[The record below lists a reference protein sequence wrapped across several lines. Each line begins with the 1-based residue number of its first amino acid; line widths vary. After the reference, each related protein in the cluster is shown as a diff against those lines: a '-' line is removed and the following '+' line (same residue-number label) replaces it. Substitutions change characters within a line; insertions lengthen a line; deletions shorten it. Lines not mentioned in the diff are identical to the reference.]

1 MMLEYAKSYD
11 KLGWV
16 VMPIKPND
24 KRPIIKNWSKIQS
37 NDETLDKF
45 KDTSNIGIIMGA
57 TSNIVCIDVDVKN
70 ADGIATLERL
80 ERELGELPQTVMSET
95 PSGGIHYYF
104 KYVKGIRNRKNVGEG
119 IDIQADG
126 TQTVE
131 APSQIDGNF
140 YEWVNSPF
148 EYEVEELP
156 QKWKQYLCEEVDEDT
171 LLLSNKP
178 FEAPSEVEEGGRNN
192 TLASYVGSLLGKKL
206 KKTTVLKKALKY
218 NEESCNPPLDED
230 EVKTIVD
237 SMIKTDKTNKANVV
251 EQNIKESVMETSNEN
266 DTKVDWISF
275 DETGAVTI
283 NDKKFAEWYVE
294 RNELYCVNDRFY
306 TRYGNIIDDEFRNNI
321 HNIIGSLVPTHLSAK
336 VESLLASVKNEA
348 YTRLDAPD
356 KYKVQF
362 DNISFDVRHGKLEE
376 CDTFFTLHQ
385 IPHNYDAKA
394 DCPKFKKFI
403 DNLFYEEDIP
413 VIQEYLGYCLVP
425 NTLAQTALFI
435 IGDGGEG
442 KSRITVLMEHIIGEN
457 SLVIGKFAGL
467 QEKFSLVSLDK
478 QMMFIDDDIS
488 LEALDDTSNFKKI
501 VTAETAMEVEPKGK
515 PKYKTRLY
523 SRILCCGNGAIQSK
537 FDRSDGFYRRLL
549 LCKVKPVHYDKPD
562 RTLSDQ
568 LDEEIPGIINWLLE
582 GLCRV
587 VKKGFIIEPSKRMQG
602 ELQSVRDNSDTIQL
616 FMSDEQFVEYTG
628 EKDDKVSI
636 KQLYDAYESWC
647 QDNSY
652 LVIHKNTF
660 GKVIRKTYKLNLSKK
675 IMNPQRVADL
685 VSHEKVYLNKK
696 QVRGIVGVKLK
707 NYKKSFTIS
716 M

>member
-1 MMLEYAKSYD
+1 MLEYAKAYD

-16 VMPIKPND
+16 VMPIKQND

-70 ADGIATLERL
+70 ADGIATLEKL

-178 FEAPSEVEEGGRNN
+178 FEAPVEVEEGGRNN

-206 KKTTVLKKALKY
+206 KKATVLKKALKY
-218 NEESCNPPLDED
+218 NEESCNPPLDEE

-266 DTKVDWISF
+266 DTKIDWISF

-283 NDKKFAEWYVE
+283 NDKKFAEWYVA

-306 TRYGNIIDDEFRNNI
+306 TRYGNIVDDEFRNNI

-336 VESLLASVKNEA
+336 VDSLLASVKNEA
-348 YTRLDAPD
+348 YTRMDAPD

-362 DNISFDVRHGKLEE
+362 DNISFDVRNGKLEE

-394 DCPKFKKFI
+394 ECPKFKKFVS
-403 DNLFYEEDIP
+403 NLFYEEDIP

-425 NTLAQTALFI
+425 NTLAQTAMFI

-587 VKKGFIIEPSKRMQG
+587 VKNGFIIEPSKRMQG

-660 GKVIRKTYKLNLSKK
+660 GKVIRKTYKANLSKK

-685 VSHEKVYLNKK
+685 VSHEKVYINKK

>member
-1 MMLEYAKSYD
+1 MLEYAKAYD

-57 TSNIVCIDVDVKN
+57 TSNLVCIDVDVKN
-70 ADGIATLERL
+70 ADGVATLEKL
-80 ERELGELPQTVMSET
+80 EEQLGELPQTVMSET

-131 APSQIDGNF
+131 APSQIDGTY

-148 EYEVEELP
+148 EYEIAELP

-206 KKTTVLKKALKY
+206 KKATVLKKALKY

-237 SMIKTDKTNKANVV
+237 SMIKTDKTNKANNV
-251 EQNIKESVMETSNEN
+251 EKSINESKLDSSNE
-266 DTKVDWISF
+266 DDLKVDWISF
-275 DETGAVTI
+275 DETGTVNI
-283 NDKKFAEWYVE
+283 NDKKFAEWYVK
-294 RNELYCVNDRFY
+294 RNELYCINDRFY
-306 TRYGNIIDDEFRNNI
+306 TRYGQISDNEFRNNI
-321 HNIIGSLVPTHLSAK
+321 HNIIGGVITTRLSAK

-348 YTRLDAPD
+348 FTKLDAPD

-394 DCPKFKKFI
+394 DCPKFKRFI
-403 DNLFYEEDIP
+403 NNLFYEEDIP

-435 IGDGGEG
+435 IGEGGEG
-442 KSRITVLMEHIIGEN
+442 KSRIPVLMEHIIGADNVVVGDFE
-457 SLVIGKFAGL
+457 GL
-467 QEKFSLVSLDK
+467 QDKFSTSSLDK
-478 QMMFIDDDIS
+478 QMLFMDDE
-488 LEALDDTSNFKKI
+488 LTLTALDDTSNFKKI
-501 VTAETAMEVEPKGK
+501 VTAETAMEVEVKGK
-515 PKYKTRLY
+515 PKYKTKLY
-523 SRILCCGNGAIQSK
+523 SRIICCGNGAIQSK
-537 FDRSDGFYRRLL
+537 FDRTDGFYRRLL
-549 LCKVKPVHYDKPD
+549 LCKVRPVHYDKPD

-568 LDEEIPGIINWLLE
+568 LDKEIPGIINWMLE

-587 VKKGFIIEPSKRMQG
+587 VKNGFIIEPSKRMSD
-602 ELQSVRDNSDTIQL
+602 EVQSLRDNSDTIQL
-616 FMSDEQFVEYTG
+616 FMNDEQFIDYTFD
-628 EKDDKVSI
+628 EEDKVSI
-636 KQLYDAYESWC
+636 KQLYDAYENWC

-652 LVIHKNTF
+652 LIIHKNTF
-660 GKVIRKTYKLNLSKK
+660 GKTIRRTYKSTLSKK
-675 IMNPQRVADL
+675 LMNPQRVNEL
-685 VSHEKVYLNKK
+685 ISKEKVYINKK
-696 QVRGIVGVKLK
+696 QVRGVVGIKLK
-707 NYKKSFTIS
+707 NYKKSFTVS
-716 M
+716 A

>member
-1 MMLEYAKSYD
+1 MLEYAKAYD

-57 TSNIVCIDVDVKN
+57 ISNLVCIDVDVKN
-70 ADGIATLERL
+70 ADGIATLEKL
-80 ERELGELPQTVMSET
+80 EEQLGELPQTVMSET

-131 APSQIDGNF
+131 APSQIDGTY

-148 EYEVEELP
+148 EYEIAELP

-237 SMIKTDKTNKANVV
+237 SMIKTDKTNKANNV
-251 EQNIKESVMETSNEN
+251 EKSINESKLDSSNE
-266 DTKVDWISF
+266 DDLKVDWISF
-275 DETGAVTI
+275 DETGTVNI
-283 NDKKFAEWYVE
+283 NDKKFAEWYVK
-294 RNELYCVNDRFY
+294 RNELYCINDRFY
-306 TRYGNIIDDEFRNNI
+306 TRYGQISDNEFRNNI
-321 HNIIGSLVPTHLSAK
+321 HNIIGGIITTRLSAK

-348 YTRLDAPD
+348 FTKLDAPD

-394 DCPKFKKFI
+394 DCPKFKRFI
-403 DNLFYEEDIP
+403 NNLFYEEDIP

-435 IGDGGEG
+435 IGEGGEG
-442 KSRITVLMEHIIGEN
+442 KSRIPVLMEHIIGADNVVVGDFE
-457 SLVIGKFAGL
+457 GL
-467 QEKFSLVSLDK
+467 QDKFSTSSLDK
-478 QMMFIDDDIS
+478 QMLFMDDE
-488 LEALDDTSNFKKI
+488 LTLTALDDTSNFKKI
-501 VTAETAMEVEPKGK
+501 VTAETAMEVEVKGK
-515 PKYKTRLY
+515 PKYKTKLY
-523 SRILCCGNGAIQSK
+523 SRIICCGNGAIQSK
-537 FDRSDGFYRRLL
+537 FDRTDGFYRRLL
-549 LCKVKPVHYDKPD
+549 LCKVRPVHYDKPD

-568 LDEEIPGIINWLLE
+568 LDKEIPGIINWMLE

-587 VKKGFIIEPSKRMQG
+587 VKNGFIIEPSKRMSD
-602 ELQSVRDNSDTIQL
+602 EVQSLRDNSDTIQL
-616 FMSDEQFVEYTG
+616 FMNDEQFIDYTFD
-628 EKDDKVSI
+628 EEDKVSI
-636 KQLYDAYESWC
+636 KQLYDAYENWC

-652 LVIHKNTF
+652 LIIHKNTF
-660 GKVIRKTYKLNLSKK
+660 GKTIRRTYKSTLSKK
-675 IMNPQRVADL
+675 LMNPQRVNEL
-685 VSHEKVYLNKK
+685 ISKEKVYINKK
-696 QVRGIVGVKLK
+696 QVRGVVGIKLK
-707 NYKKSFTIS
+707 NYKKSFTVS
-716 M
+716 A

>member
-1 MMLEYAKSYD
+1 MLEYAKAYD

-57 TSNIVCIDVDVKN
+57 TSNLVCIDVDVKHT
-70 ADGIATLERL
+70 DGVATLEKL
-80 ERELGELPQTVMSET
+80 EEQLGELPQTVMSET

-131 APSQIDGNF
+131 APSQIDGTY

-148 EYEVEELP
+148 EYEIAELP

-206 KKTTVLKKALKY
+206 KKATVLKKALKY

-237 SMIKTDKTNKANVV
+237 SMIKTDKTNKANNV
-251 EQNIKESVMETSNEN
+251 EKSINESKLDSSNE
-266 DTKVDWISF
+266 DDLKVDWISF
-275 DETGAVTI
+275 DETGTVNI
-283 NDKKFAEWYVE
+283 NDKKFAEWYVK
-294 RNELYCVNDRFY
+294 RNELYCINDRFY
-306 TRYGNIIDDEFRNNI
+306 TRYGQISDNEFRNNI
-321 HNIIGSLVPTHLSAK
+321 HNIIGGIITTRLSAK

-348 YTRLDAPD
+348 FTKLDAPD

-394 DCPKFKKFI
+394 DCPKFKRFI
-403 DNLFYEEDIP
+403 NNLFYEEDIP

-435 IGDGGEG
+435 VGEGGEG
-442 KSRITVLMEHIIGEN
+442 KSRITILMEHIIGHDN
-457 SLVIGKFAGL
+457 VVIGDFIGL
-467 QEKFSLVSLDK
+467 QDKFSTTSLDK
-478 QMMFIDDDIS
+478 QMMFIDDDLS

-501 VTAETAMEVEPKGK
+501 VTAETTMEVEPKGK
-515 PKYKTRLY
+515 PKYKTKLY

-549 LCKVKPVHYDKPD
+549 ISKVKPVHYDKPD

-568 LDEEIPGIINWLLE
+568 LDKEIPGIINWLLE

-587 VKKGFIIEPSKRMQG
+587 VRNGFIIEPSVRMTQ
-602 ELQSVRDNSDTIQL
+602 ELQSVRDSSDTIQL
-616 FMSDEQFVEYTG
+616 FMSDEQFIEYTG
-628 EKDDKVSI
+628 DKNDKVSI
-636 KQLYDAYESWC
+636 KQLYDAYENWC
-647 QDNSY
+647 QDNNY

-660 GKVIRKTYKLNLSKK
+660 GKVIRKTYKANLSKK
-675 IMNPQRVADL
+675 IMNPQRVSDL
-685 VSHEKVYLNKK
+685 ISQEKVYINKK
-696 QVRGIVGVKLK
+696 QVRGIVGVQLK
-707 NYKKSFTIS
+707 NYKKSFTVS
-716 M
+716 A

>member
-1 MMLEYAKSYD
+1 MLEYAKAYD

-80 ERELGELPQTVMSET
+80 EEQLGELPQTVMSET

-131 APSQIDGNF
+131 APSQIDGTY

-148 EYEVEELP
+148 EYEIAELP

-206 KKTTVLKKALKY
+206 KKATVLKKALKY

-237 SMIKTDKTNKANVV
+237 SMIKTDKTNKANNV
-251 EQNIKESVMETSNEN
+251 EKSINESKLDSSNE
-266 DTKVDWISF
+266 DDLKVDWISF
-275 DETGAVTI
+275 DETGTVNI
-283 NDKKFAEWYVE
+283 NDKKFAEWYVK
-294 RNELYCVNDRFY
+294 RNELYCINDRFY
-306 TRYGNIIDDEFRNNI
+306 TRYGQISDNEFRNNI
-321 HNIIGSLVPTHLSAK
+321 HNIIGGIITTRLSAK

-348 YTRLDAPD
+348 FTKLDAPD

-394 DCPKFKKFI
+394 DCPKFKRFI
-403 DNLFYEEDIP
+403 NNLFYEEDIP

-435 IGDGGEG
+435 IGEGGEG
-442 KSRITVLMEHIIGEN
+442 KSRIPVLMEHIIGADNVVVGDFE
-457 SLVIGKFAGL
+457 GL
-467 QEKFSLVSLDK
+467 QDKFSTSSLDK
-478 QMMFIDDDIS
+478 QMLFMDDE
-488 LEALDDTSNFKKI
+488 LTLTALDDTSNFKKI
-501 VTAETAMEVEPKGK
+501 VTAETAMEVEVKGK
-515 PKYKTRLY
+515 PKYKTKLY
-523 SRILCCGNGAIQSK
+523 SRIICCGNGAIQSK
-537 FDRSDGFYRRLL
+537 FDRTDGFYRRLL
-549 LCKVKPVHYDKPD
+549 LCKVRPVHYDKPD

-568 LDEEIPGIINWLLE
+568 LDKEIPGIINWMLE

-587 VKKGFIIEPSKRMQG
+587 VKNGFIIEPSKRMSD
-602 ELQSVRDNSDTIQL
+602 EVQSLRDNSDTIQL
-616 FMSDEQFVEYTG
+616 FMNDEQFIDYTFD
-628 EKDDKVSI
+628 EEDKVSI
-636 KQLYDAYESWC
+636 KQLYDAYENWC

-652 LVIHKNTF
+652 LIIHKNTF
-660 GKVIRKTYKLNLSKK
+660 GKTIRRTYKSTLSKK
-675 IMNPQRVADL
+675 LMNPQRVNEL
-685 VSHEKVYLNKK
+685 ISKEKVYINKK
-696 QVRGIVGVKLK
+696 QVRGVVGIKLK
-707 NYKKSFTIS
+707 NYKKSFTVS
-716 M
+716 A

>member
-1 MMLEYAKSYD
+1 MLEYAKAYD

-70 ADGIATLERL
+70 ADGIATLEKL
-80 ERELGELPQTVMSET
+80 EEQLGELPQTVMSET

-104 KYVKGIRNRKNVGEG
+104 KYVKGIRNRKDVGEG

-131 APSQIDGNF
+131 APSQIDGTY

-148 EYEVEELP
+148 EYEIAELP

-206 KKTTVLKKALKY
+206 KKATVLKKALKY

-237 SMIKTDKTNKANVV
+237 SMIKTDKTNKANNV
-251 EQNIKESVMETSNEN
+251 EKSINESKLDSSNE
-266 DTKVDWISF
+266 DDLKVDWISF
-275 DETGAVTI
+275 DETGTVNI
-283 NDKKFAEWYVE
+283 NDKKFAEWYVK
-294 RNELYCVNDRFY
+294 RNELYCINDRFY
-306 TRYGNIIDDEFRNNI
+306 TRYGQISDNEFRNNI
-321 HNIIGSLVPTHLSAK
+321 HNIIGGIITTRLSAK

-348 YTRLDAPD
+348 FTKLDAPD

-394 DCPKFKKFI
+394 DCPKFKRFI
-403 DNLFYEEDIP
+403 NNLFYEEDIP

-435 IGDGGEG
+435 IGEGGEG
-442 KSRITVLMEHIIGEN
+442 KSRIPVLMEHIIGADNVVVGDFE
-457 SLVIGKFAGL
+457 GL
-467 QEKFSLVSLDK
+467 QDKFSTSSLDK
-478 QMMFIDDDIS
+478 QMLFMDDE
-488 LEALDDTSNFKKI
+488 LTLTALDDTSNFKKI
-501 VTAETAMEVEPKGK
+501 VTAETAMEVEVKGK
-515 PKYKTRLY
+515 PKYKTKLY
-523 SRILCCGNGAIQSK
+523 SRIICCGNGAIQSK
-537 FDRSDGFYRRLL
+537 FDRTDGFYRRLL
-549 LCKVKPVHYDKPD
+549 LCKVRPVHYDKPD

-568 LDEEIPGIINWLLE
+568 LDKEIPGIINWMLE

-587 VKKGFIIEPSKRMQG
+587 VKNGFIIEPSKRMSD
-602 ELQSVRDNSDTIQL
+602 EVQSLRDNSDTIQL
-616 FMSDEQFVEYTG
+616 FMNDEQFIDYTFD
-628 EKDDKVSI
+628 EEDKVSI
-636 KQLYDAYESWC
+636 KQLYDAYENWC

-652 LVIHKNTF
+652 LIIHKNTF
-660 GKVIRKTYKLNLSKK
+660 GKTIRRTYKSTLSKK
-675 IMNPQRVADL
+675 LMNPQRVNEL
-685 VSHEKVYLNKK
+685 ISKEKVYINKK
-696 QVRGIVGVKLK
+696 QVRGVVGIKLK
-707 NYKKSFTIS
+707 NYKKSFTVS
-716 M
+716 E

>member
-1 MMLEYAKSYD
+1 MLEYAKAYD

-57 TSNIVCIDVDVKN
+57 TSNLVCIDVDVKN
-70 ADGIATLERL
+70 ADGIATLEKL
-80 ERELGELPQTVMSET
+80 EEQLGELPQTVMSET
-95 PSGGIHYYF
+95 PSNGIHYYF

-131 APSQIDGNF
+131 APSQIDGTY

-148 EYEVEELP
+148 EYEIAELP

-178 FEAPSEVEEGGRNN
+178 FEAPSEVEEGERNN

-206 KKTTVLKKALKY
+206 KKATVLKKALKY

-237 SMIKTDKTNKANVV
+237 SMIKTDKKNKANNV
-251 EQNIKESVMETSNEN
+251 EKSINESKLDSSNE
-266 DTKVDWISF
+266 DDLKVDWISF
-275 DETGAVTI
+275 DETGTVNI
-283 NDKKFAEWYVE
+283 NDKKFAEWYVK
-294 RNELYCVNDRFY
+294 RNELYCINDRFY
-306 TRYGNIIDDEFRNNI
+306 TRYGQISDNEFRNNI
-321 HNIIGSLVPTHLSAK
+321 HNIIGGIITTRLSAK

-348 YTRLDAPD
+348 FTKLDAPD

-394 DCPKFKKFI
+394 DCPKFKRFI
-403 DNLFYEEDIP
+403 NNLFYEEDIP

-435 IGDGGEG
+435 IGEGGEG
-442 KSRITVLMEHIIGEN
+442 KSRIPVLMEHIIGADNVVVGDFE
-457 SLVIGKFAGL
+457 GL
-467 QEKFSLVSLDK
+467 QDKFSTSSLDK
-478 QMMFIDDDIS
+478 QMLFMDDE
-488 LEALDDTSNFKKI
+488 LTLTALDDTSNFKKI
-501 VTAETAMEVEPKGK
+501 VTAETAMEVEVKGK
-515 PKYKTRLY
+515 PKYKTKLY
-523 SRILCCGNGAIQSK
+523 SRIICCGNGAIQSK
-537 FDRSDGFYRRLL
+537 FDRTDGFYRRLL
-549 LCKVKPVHYDKPD
+549 LCKVRPVHYDKPD

-568 LDEEIPGIINWLLE
+568 LDKEIPGIINWMLE

-587 VKKGFIIEPSKRMQG
+587 VKNGFIIEPSKRMSD
-602 ELQSVRDNSDTIQL
+602 EVQSLRDNSDTIQL
-616 FMSDEQFVEYTG
+616 FMNDEQFIDYTFD
-628 EKDDKVSI
+628 EEDKVSI
-636 KQLYDAYESWC
+636 KQLYDAYENWC

-652 LVIHKNTF
+652 LIIHKNTF
-660 GKVIRKTYKLNLSKK
+660 GKTIRRTYKSTLSKK
-675 IMNPQRVADL
+675 LMNPQRVNEL
-685 VSHEKVYLNKK
+685 ISKEKVYINKK
-696 QVRGIVGVKLK
+696 QVRGVVGIKLK
-707 NYKKSFTIS
+707 NYKKSFTVRA
-716 M
+716 

>member
-1 MMLEYAKSYD
+1 MLEYAKAYD

-57 TSNIVCIDVDVKN
+57 TSNLVCIDVDVKHT
-70 ADGIATLERL
+70 DGVATLEKL
-80 ERELGELPQTVMSET
+80 EEQLGELPQTVMSET
-95 PSGGIHYYF
+95 PNGGIHYYF

-131 APSQIDGNF
+131 APSQIDGTY

-148 EYEVEELP
+148 EYEIAELP

-206 KKTTVLKKALKY
+206 KKATVLKKALKY

-237 SMIKTDKTNKANVV
+237 SMIKTDKTNKANNV
-251 EQNIKESVMETSNEN
+251 EKSINESKLDSSNE
-266 DTKVDWISF
+266 DDLKVDWISF
-275 DETGAVTI
+275 DETGTVNI
-283 NDKKFAEWYVE
+283 NDKKFAEWYVK
-294 RNELYCVNDRFY
+294 RNELYCINDRFY
-306 TRYGNIIDDEFRNNI
+306 TRYGQISDNEFRNNI
-321 HNIIGSLVPTHLSAK
+321 HNIVGGIITTRLSAK

-348 YTRLDAPD
+348 FTKLDAPD

-394 DCPKFKKFI
+394 DCPKFKRFI
-403 DNLFYEEDIP
+403 NNLFYEEDIP

-435 IGDGGEG
+435 IGEGGEG
-442 KSRITVLMEHIIGEN
+442 KSRIPVLMEHIIGADNVVVGDFE
-457 SLVIGKFAGL
+457 GL
-467 QEKFSLVSLDK
+467 QDKFSTSSLDK
-478 QMMFIDDDIS
+478 QMLFMDDE
-488 LEALDDTSNFKKI
+488 LTLTALDDTSNFKKI
-501 VTAETAMEVEPKGK
+501 VTAETAMEVEVKGK
-515 PKYKTRLY
+515 PKYKTKLY
-523 SRILCCGNGAIQSK
+523 SRIICCGNGAIQSK
-537 FDRSDGFYRRLL
+537 FDRTDGFYRRLL
-549 LCKVKPVHYDKPD
+549 LCKVRPVHYDKPD

-568 LDEEIPGIINWLLE
+568 LDKEIPGIINWMLE

-587 VKKGFIIEPSKRMQG
+587 VKNGFIIEPSKRMSD
-602 ELQSVRDNSDTIQL
+602 EVQSLRDNSDTIQL
-616 FMSDEQFVEYTG
+616 FMNDEQFIDYTFD
-628 EKDDKVSI
+628 EEDKVSI
-636 KQLYDAYESWC
+636 KQLYDAYENWC

-652 LVIHKNTF
+652 LIIHKNTF
-660 GKVIRKTYKLNLSKK
+660 GKTIRRTYKSTLSKK
-675 IMNPQRVADL
+675 LMNPQRVNEL
-685 VSHEKVYLNKK
+685 ISKEKVYINKK
-696 QVRGIVGVKLK
+696 QVRGVVGIKLK
-707 NYKKSFTIS
+707 NYKKSFTVS
-716 M
+716 A

>member
-1 MMLEYAKSYD
+1 MLEYAKAYD

-57 TSNIVCIDVDVKN
+57 TSNLVCIDVDVKN
-70 ADGIATLERL
+70 ADGIATLEKL
-80 ERELGELPQTVMSET
+80 EEQLGELPQTVMSET

-131 APSQIDGNF
+131 APSQIDGTY

-148 EYEVEELP
+148 EYEIAELP

-206 KKTTVLKKALKY
+206 KKATVLKKALKY

-237 SMIKTDKTNKANVV
+237 SMIKTDKTNKANNV
-251 EQNIKESVMETSNEN
+251 EKSINESKLDSSNE
-266 DTKVDWISF
+266 DDLKVDWISF
-275 DETGAVTI
+275 DETGTVNI
-283 NDKKFAEWYVE
+283 NDKKFAEWYVK
-294 RNELYCVNDRFY
+294 RNELYCINDRFY
-306 TRYGNIIDDEFRNNI
+306 TRYGQISDNEFRNNI
-321 HNIIGSLVPTHLSAK
+321 HNIIGGIITTRLSAK

-348 YTRLDAPD
+348 FTKLDAPD

-385 IPHNYDAKA
+385 IPHNYNAKA
-394 DCPKFKKFI
+394 DCPKFKRFI
-403 DNLFYEEDIP
+403 NNLFYEEDIP

-435 IGDGGEG
+435 VGEGGEG
-442 KSRITVLMEHIIGEN
+442 KSRITILMEHIIGHDN
-457 SLVIGKFAGL
+457 VVIGDFIGL
-467 QEKFSLVSLDK
+467 QDKFSTASLDK
-478 QMMFIDDDIS
+478 QMMFIDDDLS

-501 VTAETAMEVEPKGK
+501 VTAETTMEVEPKGK
-515 PKYKTRLY
+515 PKYKTKLY

-549 LCKVKPVHYDKPD
+549 ISKVKPVHYDKPD

-568 LDEEIPGIINWLLE
+568 LDQEIPGIINWLLE

-587 VKKGFIIEPSKRMQG
+587 VRNGFIIEPSTRMTQ
-602 ELQSVRDNSDTIQL
+602 ELQSVRDSSDTIQL
-616 FMSDEQFVEYTG
+616 FMSDEQFIEYTG
-628 EKDDKVSI
+628 NKDDKVSI
-636 KQLYDAYESWC
+636 KQLYDAYENWC
-647 QDNSY
+647 QDNNY

-660 GKVIRKTYKLNLSKK
+660 GKVIRKTYKANLSKK
-675 IMNPQRVADL
+675 IMNPQRVSDL
-685 VSHEKVYLNKK
+685 ISQEKVYINKK
-696 QVRGIVGVKLK
+696 QVRGVVGIKLK
-707 NYKKSFTIS
+707 NYKKSFTVS
-716 M
+716 S

>member
-1 MMLEYAKSYD
+1 MLEYAKAYD

-57 TSNIVCIDVDVKN
+57 TSNLVCIDVDVKN
-70 ADGIATLERL
+70 ADGIATLEKL
-80 ERELGELPQTVMSET
+80 EEQLGEFPQTVMSET

-104 KYVKGIRNRKNVGEG
+104 KYVKGIRNRKDVGEG

-131 APSQIDGNF
+131 APSQIDGTY

-148 EYEVEELP
+148 EYEIAELP

-171 LLLSNKP
+171 LMLSNKP

-206 KKTTVLKKALKY
+206 KKATVLKKALKY
-218 NEESCNPPLDED
+218 NEESCDPPLDED

-237 SMIKTDKTNKANVV
+237 SMIKTDKTNKANNVKKSI
-251 EQNIKESVMETSNEN
+251 NESKLDSSNE
-266 DTKVDWISF
+266 DDLKVDWISF
-275 DETGAVTI
+275 DETGTVSI
-283 NDKKFAEWYVE
+283 NDKKFAEWYVK
-294 RNELYCVNDRFY
+294 RNELYCINDRFY
-306 TRYGNIIDDEFRNNI
+306 TRYGQISDNEFRNNI
-321 HNIIGSLVPTHLSAK
+321 HNIIGGIITTRLSAK

-348 YTRLDAPD
+348 FTKLDAPD

-394 DCPKFKKFI
+394 DCPKFKRFI
-403 DNLFYEEDIP
+403 NNLFYEEDIP

-435 IGDGGEG
+435 VGEGGEG
-442 KSRITVLMEHIIGEN
+442 KSRITILMEHIIGHDN
-457 SLVIGKFAGL
+457 VVIGDFIGL
-467 QEKFSLVSLDK
+467 QDKFSTTSLDK
-478 QMMFIDDDIS
+478 QMMFIDDDLS

-501 VTAETAMEVEPKGK
+501 VTAETTMEVEPKGK
-515 PKYKTRLY
+515 PKYKTKLY

-549 LCKVKPVHYDKPD
+549 ISKVKPVHYDKPD

-568 LDEEIPGIINWLLE
+568 LDQEIPGIINWLLE

-587 VKKGFIIEPSKRMQG
+587 VRNGFIIEPSVRMTQ
-602 ELQSVRDNSDTIQL
+602 ELQSVRDSSDTIQL
-616 FMSDEQFVEYTG
+616 FMSDEQFIEYTG
-628 EKDDKVSI
+628 DKDDKVSI
-636 KQLYDAYESWC
+636 KQLYDAYENWC
-647 QDNSY
+647 QDNNY

-660 GKVIRKTYKLNLSKK
+660 GKVIRKTYKANLSKK
-675 IMNPQRVADL
+675 IMNPQRVSDL
-685 VSHEKVYLNKK
+685 ISQEKVYINKK
-696 QVRGIVGVKLK
+696 QVRGVVGIKLK

>member
-1 MMLEYAKSYD
+1 MLEYAKAYD

-70 ADGIATLERL
+70 TDGVATLEKL
-80 ERELGELPQTVMSET
+80 EEQLGELPQTVMSET

-104 KYVKGIRNRKNVGEG
+104 KYVKGIRNRKDVGEG

-131 APSQIDGNF
+131 APSQIDGTH

-148 EYEVEELP
+148 EYEIAELP

-171 LLLSNKP
+171 LMLSNKP

-206 KKTTVLKKALKY
+206 KKATVLKKALKY

-237 SMIKTDKTNKANVV
+237 SMIKTDKTNKANNV
-251 EQNIKESVMETSNEN
+251 EKSINESKLDSSNE
-266 DTKVDWISF
+266 DDLKVDWISF
-275 DETGAVTI
+275 DETGTVNI
-283 NDKKFAEWYVE
+283 NDKKFAEWYVK
-294 RNELYCVNDRFY
+294 RNELYCINDRFY
-306 TRYGNIIDDEFRNNI
+306 TRYGQISDNEFRNNI
-321 HNIIGSLVPTHLSAK
+321 HNIIGGIITTRLSAK

-348 YTRLDAPD
+348 FTKLDAPD

-394 DCPKFKKFI
+394 DCPKFKRFI
-403 DNLFYEEDIP
+403 NNLFYEEDIP

-435 IGDGGEG
+435 VGEGGEG
-442 KSRITVLMEHIIGEN
+442 KSRITILMEHIIGHDN
-457 SLVIGKFAGL
+457 VVIGDFIGL
-467 QEKFSLVSLDK
+467 QDKFSTTSLDK
-478 QMMFIDDDIS
+478 QMMFIDDDLS

-501 VTAETAMEVEPKGK
+501 VTAETTMEVEPKGK
-515 PKYKTRLY
+515 PKYKTKLY

-549 LCKVKPVHYDKPD
+549 ISKVKPVHYDKPD

-568 LDEEIPGIINWLLE
+568 LDREIPGIINWLLE

-587 VKKGFIIEPSKRMQG
+587 VRNGFIIEPSVRMTQ
-602 ELQSVRDNSDTIQL
+602 ELQSVRDSSDTIQL
-616 FMSDEQFVEYTG
+616 FMSDEQFIEYTG
-628 EKDDKVSI
+628 DKDDKVSI

-647 QDNSY
+647 QDNNY

-660 GKVIRKTYKLNLSKK
+660 GKVIRKTYKANLSKK
-675 IMNPQRVADL
+675 IMNPQRVSDL
-685 VSHEKVYLNKK
+685 ISQEKVYINKK
-696 QVRGIVGVKLK
+696 QVRGVVGIKLK

>member
-1 MMLEYAKSYD
+1 MLEYAKAYD

-16 VMPIKPND
+16 VIPIKPND

-57 TSNIVCIDVDVKN
+57 TSNLVCIDVDVKN
-70 ADGIATLERL
+70 ADGVATIEKLE
-80 ERELGELPQTVMSET
+80 EQLGELPQTVMSET

-131 APSQIDGNF
+131 APSQIDGTY

-148 EYEVEELP
+148 EYEIAELP

-206 KKTTVLKKALKY
+206 KKATVLKKALKY

-237 SMIKTDKTNKANVV
+237 SMIKTDKTNKANNV
-251 EQNIKESVMETSNEN
+251 EKSINESKLDSSNE
-266 DTKVDWISF
+266 DDLKVDWISF
-275 DETGAVTI
+275 DETGTVNI
-283 NDKKFAEWYVE
+283 NDKKFAEWYVK
-294 RNELYCVNDRFY
+294 RNELYCINDRFY
-306 TRYGNIIDDEFRNNI
+306 TRYGQISDNEFRNNI
-321 HNIIGSLVPTHLSAK
+321 HNIIGGIITTRLSAK

-348 YTRLDAPD
+348 FTKLDAPD

-394 DCPKFKKFI
+394 DCPKFKRFI
-403 DNLFYEEDIP
+403 NNLFYEEDIP

-435 IGDGGEG
+435 IGEGGEG
-442 KSRITVLMEHIIGEN
+442 KSRIPVLMEHIIGADNVVVGDFE
-457 SLVIGKFAGL
+457 GL
-467 QEKFSLVSLDK
+467 QDKFSTSSLDK
-478 QMMFIDDDIS
+478 QMLFMDDE
-488 LEALDDTSNFKKI
+488 LTLTALDDTSNFKKI
-501 VTAETAMEVEPKGK
+501 VTAETAMEVEVKGK
-515 PKYKTRLY
+515 PKYKTKLY
-523 SRILCCGNGAIQSK
+523 SRIICCGNGAIQSK
-537 FDRSDGFYRRLL
+537 FDRTDGFYRRLL
-549 LCKVKPVHYDKPD
+549 LCKVRPVHYDKPD

-568 LDEEIPGIINWLLE
+568 LDKEIPGIINWMLE

-587 VKKGFIIEPSKRMQG
+587 VKNGFIIEPSKRMSD
-602 ELQSVRDNSDTIQL
+602 EVQSLRDNSDTIQL
-616 FMSDEQFVEYTG
+616 FMNDEQFIDYTFD
-628 EKDDKVSI
+628 EEDKVSI
-636 KQLYDAYESWC
+636 KQLYDAYENWC

-652 LVIHKNTF
+652 LIIHKNTF
-660 GKVIRKTYKLNLSKK
+660 GKTIRRTYKSTLSKK
-675 IMNPQRVADL
+675 LMNPQRVNEL
-685 VSHEKVYLNKK
+685 ISKEKVYINKK
-696 QVRGIVGVKLK
+696 QVRGVVGIKLK
-707 NYKKSFTIS
+707 NYKKSFTVS
-716 M
+716 A

>member
-1 MMLEYAKSYD
+1 MLEYAKAYD

-57 TSNIVCIDVDVKN
+57 TSNLVCIDVDVKN
-70 ADGIATLERL
+70 ADGIATLEKL
-80 ERELGELPQTVMSET
+80 EEQLGELPQTVMSET

-131 APSQIDGNF
+131 APSQIDGTY

-148 EYEVEELP
+148 EYEIAELP

-178 FEAPSEVEEGGRNN
+178 FKAPSEVEEGGRNN

-206 KKTTVLKKALKY
+206 KKATVLKKALKY

-237 SMIKTDKTNKANVV
+237 SMIKTDKTNKANNV
-251 EQNIKESVMETSNEN
+251 EKSINESKLDSSNE
-266 DTKVDWISF
+266 DDLKVDWISF
-275 DETGAVTI
+275 DETGTVNI
-283 NDKKFAEWYVE
+283 NDKKFAEWYVK
-294 RNELYCVNDRFY
+294 RNELYCINDRFY
-306 TRYGNIIDDEFRNNI
+306 TRYGQISDNEFRNNI
-321 HNIIGSLVPTHLSAK
+321 HNIIGGIITTRLSAK

-348 YTRLDAPD
+348 FTKLDAPD

-394 DCPKFKKFI
+394 DCPKFKRFI
-403 DNLFYEEDIP
+403 NNLFYEEDIP

-435 IGDGGEG
+435 IGEGGEG
-442 KSRITVLMEHIIGEN
+442 KSRIPVLMEHIIGADNVVVGDFE
-457 SLVIGKFAGL
+457 GL
-467 QEKFSLVSLDK
+467 QDKFSTSSLDK
-478 QMMFIDDDIS
+478 QMLFMDDE
-488 LEALDDTSNFKKI
+488 LTLTALDDTSNFKKI
-501 VTAETAMEVEPKGK
+501 VTAETAMEVEVKGK
-515 PKYKTRLY
+515 PKYKTKLY
-523 SRILCCGNGAIQSK
+523 SRIICCGNGAIQSK
-537 FDRSDGFYRRLL
+537 FDRTDGFYRRLL
-549 LCKVKPVHYDKPD
+549 LCKVRPVHYDKPD

-568 LDEEIPGIINWLLE
+568 LDKEIPGIINWMLE

-587 VKKGFIIEPSKRMQG
+587 VKNGFIIEPSKRMSD
-602 ELQSVRDNSDTIQL
+602 EVQSLRDNSDTIQL
-616 FMSDEQFVEYTG
+616 FMNDEQFIDYTFD
-628 EKDDKVSI
+628 EEDKVSI
-636 KQLYDAYESWC
+636 KQLYDAYENWC

-652 LVIHKNTF
+652 LIIHKNTF
-660 GKVIRKTYKLNLSKK
+660 GKTIRRTYKSTLSKK
-675 IMNPQRVADL
+675 LMNPQRVNEL
-685 VSHEKVYLNKK
+685 ISKEKVYINKK
-696 QVRGIVGVKLK
+696 QVRGVVGIKLK
-707 NYKKSFTIS
+707 NYKKSFTVS
-716 M
+716 A

>member
-1 MMLEYAKSYD
+1 MLEYAKAYD

-57 TSNIVCIDVDVKN
+57 TSNLVCIDVDVKHT
-70 ADGIATLERL
+70 DGVATLEKL
-80 ERELGELPQTVMSET
+80 EEQLGELPQTVMSET

-131 APSQIDGNF
+131 APSQIEGTY

-148 EYEVEELP
+148 EYEIAELP

-171 LLLSNKP
+171 LMLSNKP

-206 KKTTVLKKALKY
+206 KKATVLKKALKY

-237 SMIKTDKTNKANVV
+237 SMIKTDKTNKANNV
-251 EQNIKESVMETSNEN
+251 EKSINESKLDSSNE
-266 DTKVDWISF
+266 DDLKVDWISF
-275 DETGAVTI
+275 DETGTVNI
-283 NDKKFAEWYVE
+283 NDKKFAEWYVK
-294 RNELYCVNDRFY
+294 RNELYCINDRFY
-306 TRYGNIIDDEFRNNI
+306 TRYGQISDNEFRNNI
-321 HNIIGSLVPTHLSAK
+321 HNIIGGIITTRLSAK

-348 YTRLDAPD
+348 FTKLDAPD

-394 DCPKFKKFI
+394 DCPKFKRFI
-403 DNLFYEEDIP
+403 NNLFYEEDIP

-435 IGDGGEG
+435 IGEGGEG
-442 KSRITVLMEHIIGEN
+442 KSRITILMEHIIGHDN
-457 SLVIGKFAGL
+457 VVIGDFIGL
-467 QEKFSLVSLDK
+467 QDKFSTTSLDK
-478 QMMFIDDDIS
+478 QMMFIDDDLS

-501 VTAETAMEVEPKGK
+501 VTAETTMEVEPKGK
-515 PKYKTRLY
+515 PKYKTKLY

-549 LCKVKPVHYDKPD
+549 ISKVKPVHYAKPD

-568 LDEEIPGIINWLLE
+568 LDKEIPGIINWLLE

-587 VKKGFIIEPSKRMQG
+587 VRNGFIIEPSVRMTQ
-602 ELQSVRDNSDTIQL
+602 ELQSVRDSSDTIQL
-616 FMSDEQFVEYTG
+616 FMSDEQFIEYTG
-628 EKDDKVSI
+628 DKDDKVSI
-636 KQLYDAYESWC
+636 KQLYDAYENWC
-647 QDNSY
+647 QDNNY

-660 GKVIRKTYKLNLSKK
+660 GKVIRKTYKANLSKK
-675 IMNPQRVADL
+675 IMNPQRVSDL
-685 VSHEKVYLNKK
+685 ISQEKVYINKK
-696 QVRGIVGVKLK
+696 QVRGVVGIKLK
-707 NYKKSFTIS
+707 NYKKSFTVS
-716 M
+716 V

>member
-1 MMLEYAKSYD
+1 MLEYAKAYD

-45 KDTSNIGIIMGA
+45 KDTSNIGIIMGE
-57 TSNIVCIDVDVKN
+57 TSNLVCIDVDVKHT
-70 ADGIATLERL
+70 DGVATLEKL
-80 ERELGELPQTVMSET
+80 EEQLGELPQTVMSET

-104 KYVKGIRNRKNVGEG
+104 KYVKGIRNRKDVGEG

-131 APSQIDGNF
+131 APSQIDGTY

-148 EYEVEELP
+148 EYEIAELP

-237 SMIKTDKTNKANVV
+237 SMIKTDKTNKANNV
-251 EQNIKESVMETSNEN
+251 EKSINESKLDSSNE
-266 DTKVDWISF
+266 DDLKVDWISF
-275 DETGAVTI
+275 DETGTVNI
-283 NDKKFAEWYVE
+283 NDKKFAEWYVK
-294 RNELYCVNDRFY
+294 RNELYCINDRFY
-306 TRYGNIIDDEFRNNI
+306 TRYGQISDNEFRNNI
-321 HNIIGSLVPTHLSAK
+321 HNIIGGIITTRLSAK

-348 YTRLDAPD
+348 FTKLDAPD

-394 DCPKFKKFI
+394 DCPKFKRFI
-403 DNLFYEEDIP
+403 NNLFYEEDIP

-435 IGDGGEG
+435 IGEGGEG
-442 KSRITVLMEHIIGEN
+442 KSRIPVLMEHIIGADNVVVGDFE
-457 SLVIGKFAGL
+457 GL
-467 QEKFSLVSLDK
+467 QDKFSTSSLDK
-478 QMMFIDDDIS
+478 QMLFMDDE
-488 LEALDDTSNFKKI
+488 LTLTALDDTSNFKKI
-501 VTAETAMEVEPKGK
+501 VTAETAMEVEVKGK
-515 PKYKTRLY
+515 PKYKTKLY
-523 SRILCCGNGAIQSK
+523 SRIICCGNGAIQSK
-537 FDRSDGFYRRLL
+537 FDRTDGFYRRLL
-549 LCKVKPVHYDKPD
+549 LCKVRPVHYDKPD

-568 LDEEIPGIINWLLE
+568 LDKEIPGIINWMLE

-587 VKKGFIIEPSKRMQG
+587 VKNGFIIEPSKRMSD
-602 ELQSVRDNSDTIQL
+602 EVQSLRDNSDTIQL
-616 FMSDEQFVEYTG
+616 FMNDEQFIDYTFD
-628 EKDDKVSI
+628 EEDKVSI
-636 KQLYDAYESWC
+636 KQLYDAYENWC

-652 LVIHKNTF
+652 LIIHKNTF
-660 GKVIRKTYKLNLSKK
+660 GKTIRRTYKSTLSKK
-675 IMNPQRVADL
+675 LMNPQRVNEL
-685 VSHEKVYLNKK
+685 ISKEKVYINKK
-696 QVRGIVGVKLK
+696 QVRGVVGIKLK
-707 NYKKSFTIS
+707 NYKKSFTVS
-716 M
+716 A

>member
-1 MMLEYAKSYD
+1 MLEYAKAYD

-57 TSNIVCIDVDVKN
+57 TSNLVCIDVDVKHT
-70 ADGIATLERL
+70 DGVATLEKL
-80 ERELGELPQTVMSET
+80 EEQLGELPQTVMSET

-131 APSQIDGNF
+131 APSQIDGTY

-148 EYEVEELP
+148 EYEIAELP

-206 KKTTVLKKALKY
+206 KKATVLKKALKY

-237 SMIKTDKTNKANVV
+237 SMIKTNKTNKVNNVKKSI
-251 EQNIKESVMETSNEN
+251 NESKLDSSNE
-266 DTKVDWISF
+266 DDLKVDWISF
-275 DETGAVTI
+275 DETGTVNI
-283 NDKKFAEWYVE
+283 NDKKFAEWYVK
-294 RNELYCVNDRFY
+294 RNELYCINDRFY
-306 TRYGNIIDDEFRNNI
+306 TRYGQISDNEFRNNI
-321 HNIIGSLVPTHLSAK
+321 HNIIGGIITTRLSAK

-348 YTRLDAPD
+348 FTKLDAPD

-394 DCPKFKKFI
+394 DCPKFKRFI
-403 DNLFYEEDIP
+403 NNLFYEEDIH

-435 IGDGGEG
+435 VGEGGEG
-442 KSRITVLMEHIIGEN
+442 KSRITILMEHIIGHDN
-457 SLVIGKFAGL
+457 VVIGDFIGL
-467 QEKFSLVSLDK
+467 QDKFSTTSLDK
-478 QMMFIDDDIS
+478 QMMFIDDDLS

-501 VTAETAMEVEPKGK
+501 VTAETTMEVEPKGK
-515 PKYKTRLY
+515 PKYKTKLY

-549 LCKVKPVHYDKPD
+549 ISKVKPVHYAKPD

-568 LDEEIPGIINWLLE
+568 LDQEIPGIINWLLE

-587 VKKGFIIEPSKRMQG
+587 VRNGFIIEPSARMTQ
-602 ELQSVRDNSDTIQL
+602 ELQSVRDSSDTIQL
-616 FMSDEQFVEYTG
+616 FMSDEQFIEYTG
-628 EKDDKVSI
+628 DKDDKVSI

-647 QDNSY
+647 QDNNY

-660 GKVIRKTYKLNLSKK
+660 GKVIRKTYKANLSKK
-675 IMNPQRVADL
+675 IMNPQRVSDL
-685 VSHEKVYLNKK
+685 ISQEKVYINKK
-696 QVRGIVGVKLK
+696 QVRGVVGIKLK
-707 NYKKSFTIS
+707 NYKKSFTVS
-716 M
+716 A

>member
-1 MMLEYAKSYD
+1 MLEYAKAYD

-70 ADGIATLERL
+70 ADGIATLEKL
-80 ERELGELPQTVMSET
+80 EKQLGELPQTVMSET
-95 PSGGIHYYF
+95 PSSGIHYYF

-131 APSQIDGNF
+131 APSQIDGTY

-148 EYEVEELP
+148 EYEIAELP

-206 KKTTVLKKALKY
+206 KKATVLKKALKY

-237 SMIKTDKTNKANVV
+237 SMIKTDKTNKANNV
-251 EQNIKESVMETSNEN
+251 EKSINESKLDSSNE
-266 DTKVDWISF
+266 DDLKVDWISF
-275 DETGAVTI
+275 DETGTVNI
-283 NDKKFAEWYVE
+283 NDKKFAEWYVK
-294 RNELYCVNDRFY
+294 RNELYCINDRFY
-306 TRYGNIIDDEFRNNI
+306 TRYGQISDNEFRNNI
-321 HNIIGSLVPTHLSAK
+321 HNIIGGIITTRLSAK

-348 YTRLDAPD
+348 FTKLDAPD

-394 DCPKFKKFI
+394 DCPKFKRFI
-403 DNLFYEEDIP
+403 NNLFYEEDIP

-435 IGDGGEG
+435 IGEGGEG
-442 KSRITVLMEHIIGEN
+442 KSRIPVLMEHIIGADNVVVGDFE
-457 SLVIGKFAGL
+457 GL
-467 QEKFSLVSLDK
+467 QDKFSTSSLDK
-478 QMMFIDDDIS
+478 QMLFMDDE
-488 LEALDDTSNFKKI
+488 LTLTALDDTSNFKKI
-501 VTAETAMEVEPKGK
+501 VTAETAMEVEVKGK
-515 PKYKTRLY
+515 PKYKTKLY
-523 SRILCCGNGAIQSK
+523 SRIICCGNGAIQSK
-537 FDRSDGFYRRLL
+537 FDRTDGFYRRLL
-549 LCKVKPVHYDKPD
+549 LCKVRPVHYDKPD

-568 LDEEIPGIINWLLE
+568 LDKEIPGIINWMLE

-587 VKKGFIIEPSKRMQG
+587 VKNGFIIEPSKRMSD
-602 ELQSVRDNSDTIQL
+602 EVQSLRDNSDTIQL
-616 FMSDEQFVEYTG
+616 FMNDEQFIDYTFD
-628 EKDDKVSI
+628 EEDKVSI
-636 KQLYDAYESWC
+636 KQLYDAYENWC

-652 LVIHKNTF
+652 LIIHKNTF
-660 GKVIRKTYKLNLSKK
+660 GKTIRRTYKSTLSKK
-675 IMNPQRVADL
+675 LMNPQRVNEL
-685 VSHEKVYLNKK
+685 ISKEKVYINKK
-696 QVRGIVGVKLK
+696 QVRGVVGIKLK
-707 NYKKSFTIS
+707 NYKKSFTVS
-716 M
+716 E

>member
-1 MMLEYAKSYD
+1 MLEYAKAYD

-70 ADGIATLERL
+70 ADGIATLEKL

-131 APSQIDGNF
+131 APSQIDGTY

-218 NEESCNPPLDED
+218 NEESCNPPLDEE

-283 NDKKFAEWYVE
+283 NDKKFAEWYVA

-306 TRYGNIIDDEFRNNI
+306 TRYGNIVDNEFRNNI

-336 VESLLASVKNEA
+336 VDSLLASVKNEA
-348 YTRLDAPD
+348 YTRMDAPD

-394 DCPKFKKFI
+394 DCPKFKKFVS
-403 DNLFYEEDIP
+403 NLFYEEDVP

-425 NTLAQTALFI
+425 NTLAQTAMFI

-587 VKKGFIIEPSKRMQG
+587 VKNGFIIEPSKRMQG

-636 KQLYDAYESWC
+636 KQLYDAYENWC

-660 GKVIRKTYKLNLSKK
+660 GKVIRKTYKLNLAKK
-675 IMNPQRVADL
+675 IMNPQRVANL
-685 VSHEKVYLNKK
+685 VAQEKVYINKK

>member
-1 MMLEYAKSYD
+1 MLEYAKAYD

-70 ADGIATLERL
+70 ADGIATLEKL
-80 ERELGELPQTVMSET
+80 EEQLGELPQTVMSET

-104 KYVKGIRNRKNVGEG
+104 KYVKGIRNRKDVGEG

-131 APSQIDGNF
+131 APSQIDGTY

-148 EYEVEELP
+148 EYEIAELP

-178 FEAPSEVEEGGRNN
+178 FEAPSEVEEGRRNN
-192 TLASYVGSLLGKKL
+192 TLASYIGSLLGKKL
-206 KKTTVLKKALKY
+206 KKATVLKKALKY

-237 SMIKTDKTNKANVV
+237 SMIKTDKTNKVNNV
-251 EQNIKESVMETSNEN
+251 EKSINESKLDSSNE
-266 DTKVDWISF
+266 DDLKVDWISF
-275 DETGAVTI
+275 DETGTVNI
-283 NDKKFAEWYVE
+283 NDKKFTEWYVK
-294 RNELYCVNDRFY
+294 RNELYCINDRFY
-306 TRYGNIIDDEFRNNI
+306 TRYGQISDNEFRNDI
-321 HNIIGSLVPTHLSAK
+321 HNIIGGIITTHLSAK

-348 YTRLDAPD
+348 FTKLDAPD

-394 DCPKFKKFI
+394 DCPKFKRFI
-403 DNLFYEEDIP
+403 NNLFYEEDIP

-435 IGDGGEG
+435 IGEGGEG
-442 KSRITVLMEHIIGEN
+442 KSRIPVLMEHIIGADNVVVGDFE
-457 SLVIGKFAGL
+457 GL
-467 QEKFSLVSLDK
+467 QDKFSTSSLDK
-478 QMMFIDDDIS
+478 QMLFLDDE
-488 LEALDDTSNFKKI
+488 LTLTALDDTSNFKKI
-501 VTAETAMEVEPKGK
+501 VTAETAMEVEVKGK
-515 PKYKTRLY
+515 PKYKTKLY
-523 SRILCCGNGAIQSK
+523 SRIICCGNGPIQSK
-537 FDRSDGFYRRLL
+537 FDRTDGFYRRLL
-549 LCKVKPVHYDKPD
+549 LCKVRPVHYDKPD

-568 LDEEIPGIINWLLE
+568 LDKEIPGIINWMLE

-587 VKKGFIIEPSKRMQG
+587 VKNGFIIEPSKRMSN
-602 ELQSVRDNSDTIQL
+602 EVQSLRDNSDTIQL
-616 FMSDEQFVEYTG
+616 FMNDEQFIDYTFD
-628 EKDDKVSI
+628 EEDKVSI
-636 KQLYDAYESWC
+636 KQLYDAYENWC

-652 LVIHKNTF
+652 LIIHKNTF
-660 GKVIRKTYKLNLSKK
+660 GKTIRRTYKSILSKK
-675 IMNPQRVADL
+675 LMNPQRVNEL
-685 VSHEKVYLNKK
+685 ISKEKVYINKK
-696 QVRGIVGVKLK
+696 QVRGVVGIKLK
-707 NYKKSFTIS
+707 NYKKSFTVS
-716 M
+716 A

>member
-1 MMLEYAKSYD
+1 MLEYAKAYD

-57 TSNIVCIDVDVKN
+57 TSNLVCIDVDVKHT
-70 ADGIATLERL
+70 DGVATLEKL
-80 ERELGELPQTVMSET
+80 EEQLGELPQTVMSET

-131 APSQIDGNF
+131 APSQIDGTY
-140 YEWVNSPF
+140 YEWMNSPF
-148 EYEVEELP
+148 EYEIAELP

-178 FEAPSEVEEGGRNN
+178 FEALSEVEEGGRNN

-237 SMIKTDKTNKANVV
+237 SMIKTDKTNKANNVKKSI
-251 EQNIKESVMETSNEN
+251 NESKLDSSNE
-266 DTKVDWISF
+266 DDLKVDWISF
-275 DETGAVTI
+275 DETGTVNI
-283 NDKKFAEWYVE
+283 NDKKFAEWYVK
-294 RNELYCVNDRFY
+294 RNELYCINDRFY
-306 TRYGNIIDDEFRNNI
+306 TRYGQISDNEFRNNI
-321 HNIIGSLVPTHLSAK
+321 HNIIGGIITTRLSAK

-348 YTRLDAPD
+348 FTKLDAPD

-394 DCPKFKKFI
+394 DCPKFKRFI
-403 DNLFYEEDIP
+403 NNLFYEEDIP

-435 IGDGGEG
+435 VGEGGEG
-442 KSRITVLMEHIIGEN
+442 KSRITILMEHIIGHDN
-457 SLVIGKFAGL
+457 VVIGDFIGL
-467 QEKFSLVSLDK
+467 QDKFSTTSLDK
-478 QMMFIDDDIS
+478 QMMFIDDDLS

-501 VTAETAMEVEPKGK
+501 VTAETTMEVEPKGK
-515 PKYKTRLY
+515 PKYKTKLY

-549 LCKVKPVHYDKPD
+549 ISKVKPVHYAKPD

-568 LDEEIPGIINWLLE
+568 LDQEIPGIINWLLE

-587 VKKGFIIEPSKRMQG
+587 VRNGFIIEPSVRMTQ
-602 ELQSVRDNSDTIQL
+602 ELQSVRDSSDTIQL
-616 FMSDEQFVEYTG
+616 FMSDEQFIEYTG
-628 EKDDKVSI
+628 DKDDKVSI

-647 QDNSY
+647 QDNNY

-660 GKVIRKTYKLNLSKK
+660 GKVIRKTYKANLSKK
-675 IMNPQRVADL
+675 IMNPQRVSDL
-685 VSHEKVYLNKK
+685 ISQEKVYINKK
-696 QVRGIVGVKLK
+696 QVRGVVGIKLK
-707 NYKKSFTIS
+707 NYKKSFTVS
-716 M
+716 A

>member
-1 MMLEYAKSYD
+1 MLEYAKAYD

-57 TSNIVCIDVDVKN
+57 TSNLVCIDVDVKHT
-70 ADGIATLERL
+70 DGVATLEKL
-80 ERELGELPQTVMSET
+80 EEQLGELPQTVMSET

-131 APSQIDGNF
+131 APSQIDGTY

-148 EYEVEELP
+148 EYEIAELP

-206 KKTTVLKKALKY
+206 KKATVLKKALKY

-237 SMIKTDKTNKANVV
+237 SMIKTDKTNKANNV
-251 EQNIKESVMETSNEN
+251 EKSINESKLDSSNE
-266 DTKVDWISF
+266 DDLKVDWISF
-275 DETGAVTI
+275 DETGTANI
-283 NDKKFAEWYVE
+283 NDKKFAEWYVK
-294 RNELYCVNDRFY
+294 RNELYCINDRFY
-306 TRYGNIIDDEFRNNI
+306 TRYGQISDNEFRNNI
-321 HNIIGSLVPTHLSAK
+321 HNIIGGIITTRLSAK

-348 YTRLDAPD
+348 FTKLDAPD

-394 DCPKFKKFI
+394 DCPKFKRFI
-403 DNLFYEEDIP
+403 NNLFYEEDIP

-435 IGDGGEG
+435 VGEGGEG
-442 KSRITVLMEHIIGEN
+442 KSRITILMEHIIGHDN
-457 SLVIGKFAGL
+457 VVIGDFIGL
-467 QEKFSLVSLDK
+467 QDKFSTTSLDK
-478 QMMFIDDDIS
+478 QMMFIDDDLS

-501 VTAETAMEVEPKGK
+501 VTAETTMEVEPKGK
-515 PKYKTRLY
+515 PKYKTKLY

-549 LCKVKPVHYDKPD
+549 ISKVKPVHYDKPD

-568 LDEEIPGIINWLLE
+568 LDKEIPGIINWLLE

-587 VKKGFIIEPSKRMQG
+587 VRNGFIIEPSARMTQ
-602 ELQSVRDNSDTIQL
+602 ELQSVRDSSDTIQL
-616 FMSDEQFVEYTG
+616 FMSDEQFIEYTG
-628 EKDDKVSI
+628 DKDDKVSI

-647 QDNSY
+647 QDNNY

-660 GKVIRKTYKLNLSKK
+660 GKVIRKTYKANLSKK
-675 IMNPQRVADL
+675 IMNPQRVSDL
-685 VSHEKVYLNKK
+685 ISQEKVYINKK
-696 QVRGIVGVKLK
+696 QVRGVVGIKLK
-707 NYKKSFTIS
+707 NYKKSFTVS
-716 M
+716 A

>member
-1 MMLEYAKSYD
+1 MLEYAKAYD

-57 TSNIVCIDVDVKN
+57 TSNLVCIDVDVKHT
-70 ADGIATLERL
+70 DGVATLEKL
-80 ERELGELPQTVMSET
+80 EEQLGELPQTVMSET

-131 APSQIDGNF
+131 APSQIDGTY

-148 EYEVEELP
+148 EYEIAELP

-206 KKTTVLKKALKY
+206 KKATVLKKALKY

-237 SMIKTDKTNKANVV
+237 SMIKTDKTNKANNV
-251 EQNIKESVMETSNEN
+251 EKSINESKLDSSNE
-266 DTKVDWISF
+266 DDLKVDWVSF
-275 DETGAVTI
+275 DETGTVNI
-283 NDKKFAEWYVE
+283 NDKKFAEWYVK
-294 RNELYCVNDRFY
+294 RNELYCINDRFY
-306 TRYGNIIDDEFRNNI
+306 TRYGQISDNEFRNNI
-321 HNIIGSLVPTHLSAK
+321 HNIIGGIITTRLSAK

-348 YTRLDAPD
+348 FTKLDAPD

-394 DCPKFKKFI
+394 DCPKFKRFI
-403 DNLFYEEDIP
+403 NNLFYEEDIP

-435 IGDGGEG
+435 VGEGGEG
-442 KSRITVLMEHIIGEN
+442 KSRITILMEHIIGHDN
-457 SLVIGKFAGL
+457 VVIGDFIGL
-467 QEKFSLVSLDK
+467 QDKFSTTSLDK
-478 QMMFIDDDIS
+478 QMMFIDDDLS

-501 VTAETAMEVEPKGK
+501 VTAETTMEVEPKGK
-515 PKYKTRLY
+515 PKYKTKLY

-549 LCKVKPVHYDKPD
+549 ISKVKPVHYDKPD

-568 LDEEIPGIINWLLE
+568 LDQEIPGIINWLLE

-587 VKKGFIIEPSKRMQG
+587 VRNGFIIEPSVRMTQ
-602 ELQSVRDNSDTIQL
+602 ELQSVRDSSDTIQL
-616 FMSDEQFVEYTG
+616 FMSDEQFIEYTG
-628 EKDDKVSI
+628 DKDDKVSI
-636 KQLYDAYESWC
+636 KQLYDAYENWC
-647 QDNSY
+647 QDNNY

-660 GKVIRKTYKLNLSKK
+660 GKVIRKTYKANLSKK
-675 IMNPQRVADL
+675 IMNPQRVSDL
-685 VSHEKVYLNKK
+685 ISQEKVYINKK
-696 QVRGIVGVKLK
+696 QVRGVVGIKLK
-707 NYKKSFTIS
+707 NYKKSFTVS
-716 M
+716 A

>member
-1 MMLEYAKSYD
+1 MLEYAKAYD

-80 ERELGELPQTVMSET
+80 EEQLGELPQTVMSET

-104 KYVKGIRNRKNVGEG
+104 KYVKGTRNRKYVGEG

-131 APSQIDGNF
+131 APSQIDGTH

-148 EYEVEELP
+148 EYEIAELP

-171 LLLSNKP
+171 LMLSNKP

-192 TLASYVGSLLGKKL
+192 TIASYVGSLLGKKL
-206 KKTTVLKKALKY
+206 KKATVLKKALKY

-237 SMIKTDKTNKANVV
+237 SMIKTDKTNKANNV
-251 EQNIKESVMETSNEN
+251 EKSINESKLDSSNE
-266 DTKVDWISF
+266 DDLKVDWISF
-275 DETGAVTI
+275 DETGTVNI
-283 NDKKFAEWYVE
+283 NDKKFAEWYVK
-294 RNELYCVNDRFY
+294 RNELYCINDRFY
-306 TRYGNIIDDEFRNNI
+306 TRYGQISDNEFRNNI
-321 HNIIGSLVPTHLSAK
+321 HNIIGGIITTRLSAK

-348 YTRLDAPD
+348 FTKLDAPD

-394 DCPKFKKFI
+394 DCPKFKRFI
-403 DNLFYEEDIP
+403 NNLFYEEDIP

-435 IGDGGEG
+435 VGEGGEG
-442 KSRITVLMEHIIGEN
+442 KSRITILMEHIIGHDN
-457 SLVIGKFAGL
+457 VVIGDFIGL
-467 QEKFSLVSLDK
+467 QDKFSTTSLDK
-478 QMMFIDDDIS
+478 QMMFIDDDLS

-501 VTAETAMEVEPKGK
+501 VTAETTMEVEPKGK
-515 PKYKTRLY
+515 PKYKTKLY

-549 LCKVKPVHYDKPD
+549 ISKVKPVHYDKPD

-568 LDEEIPGIINWLLE
+568 LDQEIPGIINWLLE

-587 VKKGFIIEPSKRMQG
+587 VRNGFIIEPSVRMTQ
-602 ELQSVRDNSDTIQL
+602 ELQSVRDSSDTIQL
-616 FMSDEQFVEYTG
+616 FMSDEQFIEYTG
-628 EKDDKVSI
+628 DKDDKVSI

-647 QDNSY
+647 QDNNY

-660 GKVIRKTYKLNLSKK
+660 GKVIRKTYKANLSKK
-675 IMNPQRVADL
+675 IMNPQRVSDL
-685 VSHEKVYLNKK
+685 ISQEKVYINKK
-696 QVRGIVGVKLK
+696 QVRGVVGIKLK

>member
-1 MMLEYAKSYD
+1 MLEYAKAYD

-57 TSNIVCIDVDVKN
+57 TSNLVCIDVDVKHT
-70 ADGIATLERL
+70 DGVATLEKL
-80 ERELGELPQTVMSET
+80 EEQLGELPQTVMSET

-104 KYVKGIRNRKNVGEG
+104 KYVKGIRNRKDVGEG

-131 APSQIDGNF
+131 APSQIDGTY

-148 EYEVEELP
+148 EYEIAELP

-206 KKTTVLKKALKY
+206 KKATVLKKALKY

-237 SMIKTDKTNKANVV
+237 SMIKTDKTNKANNV
-251 EQNIKESVMETSNEN
+251 EKSINESKLDSSNE
-266 DTKVDWISF
+266 DDLKVDWISF
-275 DETGAVTI
+275 DETGTVNI
-283 NDKKFAEWYVE
+283 NDKKFAEWYVK
-294 RNELYCVNDRFY
+294 RNELYCINDRFY
-306 TRYGNIIDDEFRNNI
+306 TRYGQISDNEFRNNI
-321 HNIIGSLVPTHLSAK
+321 HNIIGGIITTRLSAK

-348 YTRLDAPD
+348 FTKLDAPD

-394 DCPKFKKFI
+394 DCPKFKRFI
-403 DNLFYEEDIP
+403 NNLFYEEDIP

-435 IGDGGEG
+435 VGEGGEG
-442 KSRITVLMEHIIGEN
+442 KSRITILMEHIIGHDN
-457 SLVIGKFAGL
+457 VVIGDFIGL
-467 QEKFSLVSLDK
+467 QDKFSTTSLDK
-478 QMMFIDDDIS
+478 QMMFIDDDLS

-501 VTAETAMEVEPKGK
+501 VTAETTMEVEPKGK
-515 PKYKTRLY
+515 PKYKTKLY

-549 LCKVKPVHYDKPD
+549 ISKVKPVHYDKPD

-568 LDEEIPGIINWLLE
+568 LDKEIPGIINWLLE

-587 VKKGFIIEPSKRMQG
+587 VRNGFIIEPSVRMTQ
-602 ELQSVRDNSDTIQL
+602 ELQSVRDSSDTIQL
-616 FMSDEQFVEYTG
+616 FMSDEQLIEYTG
-628 EKDDKVSI
+628 DKDDKVSI
-636 KQLYDAYESWC
+636 KQLYDAYENWC
-647 QDNSY
+647 QDNNY

-660 GKVIRKTYKLNLSKK
+660 GKVIRKTYKANLSKK
-675 IMNPQRVADL
+675 IMNPQRVSDL
-685 VSHEKVYLNKK
+685 ISQEKVYINKK
-696 QVRGIVGVKLK
+696 QVRGIVGVQLK
-707 NYKKSFTIS
+707 NYKKSFTVS
-716 M
+716 A

>member
-1 MMLEYAKSYD
+1 MLEYAKAYD

-80 ERELGELPQTVMSET
+80 EEQLGELPQTVMSET

-131 APSQIDGNF
+131 APSQIDGTY

-148 EYEVEELP
+148 EYEIAELP

-178 FEAPSEVEEGGRNN
+178 FEAPSEVEEGRRNN

-206 KKTTVLKKALKY
+206 KKATVLKRALKY

-230 EVKTIVD
+230 EVETIVG
-237 SMIKTDKTNKANVV
+237 SMIKMDKTNKANNVKKSI
-251 EQNIKESVMETSNEN
+251 NESKLDSSNE
-266 DTKVDWISF
+266 DDLKVDWISF
-275 DETGAVTI
+275 DETGTVSI
-283 NDKKFAEWYVE
+283 NDKKFAEWYVK
-294 RNELYCVNDRFY
+294 RNELYCINDRFY
-306 TRYGNIIDDEFRNNI
+306 TRYGQISDNEFRNNI
-321 HNIIGSLVPTHLSAK
+321 HNIIGSIITTRLSAK

-348 YTRLDAPD
+348 FTKLDAPD

-394 DCPKFKKFI
+394 DCPKFKRFI
-403 DNLFYEEDIP
+403 NNLFYEEDIP

-435 IGDGGEG
+435 IGEGGEG
-442 KSRITVLMEHIIGEN
+442 KSRIPVLMEHIIGADNVVVGDFE
-457 SLVIGKFAGL
+457 GL
-467 QEKFSLVSLDK
+467 QDKFSTSSLDK
-478 QMMFIDDDIS
+478 QMLFMDDE
-488 LEALDDTSNFKKI
+488 LTLTALDDTSNFKKI
-501 VTAETAMEVEPKGK
+501 VTAETAMEVEVKGK
-515 PKYKTRLY
+515 PKYKTKLY
-523 SRILCCGNGAIQSK
+523 SRIICCGNGAIQSK
-537 FDRSDGFYRRLL
+537 FDRTDGFYRRLL
-549 LCKVKPVHYDKPD
+549 LCKVRPVHYDKPD

-568 LDEEIPGIINWLLE
+568 LDKEIPGIINWMLE

-587 VKKGFIIEPSKRMQG
+587 VKNGFIIEPSKRMSD
-602 ELQSVRDNSDTIQL
+602 EVQSLRDNSDTIQL
-616 FMSDEQFVEYTG
+616 FMNDEQFIDYTFD
-628 EKDDKVSI
+628 EEDKVSI
-636 KQLYDAYESWC
+636 KQLYDAYENWC

-652 LVIHKNTF
+652 LIIHKNTF
-660 GKVIRKTYKLNLSKK
+660 GKTIRRTYKSTLSKK
-675 IMNPQRVADL
+675 LMNPQRVNEL
-685 VSHEKVYLNKK
+685 ISKEKVYINKK
-696 QVRGIVGVKLK
+696 QVRGVVGIKLK
-707 NYKKSFTIS
+707 NYKKSFTVS
-716 M
+716 A

>member
-1 MMLEYAKSYD
+1 MLEYAKAYD

-16 VMPIKPND
+16 VMPIKQND

-70 ADGIATLERL
+70 ADGIATLEKL

-178 FEAPSEVEEGGRNN
+178 FEAPVEVEEGGRNN

-206 KKTTVLKKALKY
+206 KKATVLKKALKY

-237 SMIKTDKTNKANVV
+237 SMIKTDKSNKANVV
-251 EQNIKESVMETSNEN
+251 EQNIKESVMDTSNEN
-266 DTKVDWISF
+266 DTKIDWISF

-283 NDKKFAEWYVE
+283 NDKKFAEWYVA

-306 TRYGNIIDDEFRNNI
+306 TRYGNIVDDEFRNNI

-336 VESLLASVKNEA
+336 VDSLLASVKNEA
-348 YTRLDAPD
+348 YTRMDAPD

-362 DNISFDVRHGKLEE
+362 DNISFDVRNGKLEE

-394 DCPKFKKFI
+394 ECPKFKKFVS
-403 DNLFYEEDIP
+403 NLFYEEDIP

-425 NTLAQTALFI
+425 NTLAQTAMFI

-587 VKKGFIIEPSKRMQG
+587 VKNGFIIEPSKRMQG

-616 FMSDEQFVEYTG
+616 FMSDDQFIEYTG

-660 GKVIRKTYKLNLSKK
+660 GKVIRKTYKLNLAKK
-675 IMNPQRVADL
+675 IMNPQRVANL
-685 VSHEKVYLNKK
+685 VAQEKVYINKK

>member
-1 MMLEYAKSYD
+1 MLEYAKAYD

-57 TSNIVCIDVDVKN
+57 TSNLVCIDVDVKN
-70 ADGIATLERL
+70 ADGIATLEKL
-80 ERELGELPQTVMSET
+80 EEQLGELPQTVMSET

-131 APSQIDGNF
+131 APSQIDGTY

-148 EYEVEELP
+148 EYEIAELP

-206 KKTTVLKKALKY
+206 KKATVLKKALKY
-218 NEESCNPPLDED
+218 NEESCNPPLDKD

-237 SMIKTDKTNKANVV
+237 SMIKTDKTNKANNV
-251 EQNIKESVMETSNEN
+251 EKSINESKLDSSNE
-266 DTKVDWISF
+266 DDLKVDWISF
-275 DETGAVTI
+275 DETGTVNI
-283 NDKKFAEWYVE
+283 NDKKFAEWYVK
-294 RNELYCVNDRFY
+294 RNELYCINDRFY
-306 TRYGNIIDDEFRNNI
+306 TRYGQISDNEFRNNI
-321 HNIIGSLVPTHLSAK
+321 HNIIGGIITTRLSAK

-348 YTRLDAPD
+348 FTKLDAPD

-394 DCPKFKKFI
+394 DCPKFKRFI
-403 DNLFYEEDIP
+403 NNLFYEEDIP

-435 IGDGGEG
+435 IGEGGEG
-442 KSRITVLMEHIIGEN
+442 KSRIPVLMEHIIGADNVVVGDFE
-457 SLVIGKFAGL
+457 GL
-467 QEKFSLVSLDK
+467 QDKFSTSSLDK
-478 QMMFIDDDIS
+478 QMLFMDDE
-488 LEALDDTSNFKKI
+488 LTLTALDDTSNFKKI
-501 VTAETAMEVEPKGK
+501 VTAETAMEVEVKGK
-515 PKYKTRLY
+515 PKYKTKLY
-523 SRILCCGNGAIQSK
+523 SRIICCGNGAIQSK
-537 FDRSDGFYRRLL
+537 FDRTDGFYRRLL
-549 LCKVKPVHYDKPD
+549 LCKVRPVHYDKPD

-568 LDEEIPGIINWLLE
+568 LDKEIPGIINWMLE

-587 VKKGFIIEPSKRMQG
+587 VKNGFIIEPSKRMSD
-602 ELQSVRDNSDTIQL
+602 EVQSLRDNSDTIQL
-616 FMSDEQFVEYTG
+616 FMNDEQFIDYTFD
-628 EKDDKVSI
+628 EEDKVSI
-636 KQLYDAYESWC
+636 KQLYDAYENWC

-652 LVIHKNTF
+652 LIIHKNTF
-660 GKVIRKTYKLNLSKK
+660 GKTIRRTYKSTLSKK
-675 IMNPQRVADL
+675 LMNPQRVNEL
-685 VSHEKVYLNKK
+685 ISKEKVYINKK
-696 QVRGIVGVKLK
+696 QVRGVVGIKLK
-707 NYKKSFTIS
+707 NYKKSFTVS
-716 M
+716 A

>member
-1 MMLEYAKSYD
+1 MLEYAKAYD

-80 ERELGELPQTVMSET
+80 EEQLGELPQTVMSET

-131 APSQIDGNF
+131 APSQIDGTY

-148 EYEVEELP
+148 EYEIAELP

-206 KKTTVLKKALKY
+206 KKATVLKKALKY

-230 EVKTIVD
+230 EVKKIVD
-237 SMIKTDKTNKANVV
+237 SMIKTDKTNKANNV
-251 EQNIKESVMETSNEN
+251 EKSINESKLDSSNE
-266 DTKVDWISF
+266 DDLKVDWISF
-275 DETGAVTI
+275 DETGTVNI
-283 NDKKFAEWYVE
+283 NDKKFAEWYVK
-294 RNELYCVNDRFY
+294 RNELYCINDRFY
-306 TRYGNIIDDEFRNNI
+306 TRYGQISDNEFRNNI
-321 HNIIGSLVPTHLSAK
+321 HNIIGGIITTRLSAK

-348 YTRLDAPD
+348 FTKLDAPD

-394 DCPKFKKFI
+394 DCPKFKRFI
-403 DNLFYEEDIP
+403 NNLFYEEDIP

-435 IGDGGEG
+435 IGEGGEG
-442 KSRITVLMEHIIGEN
+442 KSRIPVLMEHIIGADNVVVGDFE
-457 SLVIGKFAGL
+457 GL
-467 QEKFSLVSLDK
+467 QDKFSTSSLDK
-478 QMMFIDDDIS
+478 QMLFMDDE
-488 LEALDDTSNFKKI
+488 LTLTALDDTSNFKKI
-501 VTAETAMEVEPKGK
+501 VTAETAMEVEVKGK
-515 PKYKTRLY
+515 PKYKTKLY
-523 SRILCCGNGAIQSK
+523 SRIICCGNGAIQSK
-537 FDRSDGFYRRLL
+537 FDRTDGFYRRLL
-549 LCKVKPVHYDKPD
+549 LCKVRPVHYDKPD

-568 LDEEIPGIINWLLE
+568 LDKEIPGIINWMLE

-587 VKKGFIIEPSKRMQG
+587 VKNGFIIEPSKRMSD
-602 ELQSVRDNSDTIQL
+602 EVQSLRDNSDTIQL
-616 FMSDEQFVEYTG
+616 FMNDEQFIDYTFD
-628 EKDDKVSI
+628 EEDKVSI
-636 KQLYDAYESWC
+636 KQLYDAYENWC

-652 LVIHKNTF
+652 LIIHKNTF
-660 GKVIRKTYKLNLSKK
+660 GKTIRRTYKSTLSKK
-675 IMNPQRVADL
+675 LMNPQRVNEL
-685 VSHEKVYLNKK
+685 ISKEKVYINKK
-696 QVRGIVGVKLK
+696 QVRGVVGIKLK
-707 NYKKSFTIS
+707 NYKKSFTVS
-716 M
+716 A

>member
-1 MMLEYAKSYD
+1 MLEYVKAYD

-57 TSNIVCIDVDVKN
+57 TSNLVCIDVDVKHT
-70 ADGIATLERL
+70 DGVATLEKL
-80 ERELGELPQTVMSET
+80 EEQLGELPQTVMSET

-131 APSQIDGNF
+131 APSQIDGTY

-148 EYEVEELP
+148 EYEIAELP

-178 FEAPSEVEEGGRNN
+178 FGAPSEVEEGGRNN

-206 KKTTVLKKALKY
+206 KKATVLKKVLKY

-237 SMIKTDKTNKANVV
+237 SMIKTDKTNKVNNVKKSI
-251 EQNIKESVMETSNEN
+251 NESKLDSGNE
-266 DTKVDWISF
+266 DDLKVDWISF
-275 DETGAVTI
+275 DETGTVNI
-283 NDKKFAEWYVE
+283 NDKKFAEWYVK
-294 RNELYCVNDRFY
+294 RNELYCINDRFY
-306 TRYGNIIDDEFRNNI
+306 TRYGQISDNEFRNNI
-321 HNIIGSLVPTHLSAK
+321 HNIIGCIITTRLSAK

-348 YTRLDAPD
+348 FTKLDAPD

-394 DCPKFKKFI
+394 DCPKFKRFI
-403 DNLFYEEDIP
+403 NNLFYEEDIP

-435 IGDGGEG
+435 VGEGGEG
-442 KSRITVLMEHIIGEN
+442 KSRITILMEHIIGHDN
-457 SLVIGKFAGL
+457 VVIGDFIGL
-467 QEKFSLVSLDK
+467 QDKFSTTSLDK
-478 QMMFIDDDIS
+478 QMMFIDDDLS

-501 VTAETAMEVEPKGK
+501 VTAETTMEVEPKGK
-515 PKYKTRLY
+515 PKYKTKLY

-549 LCKVKPVHYDKPD
+549 ISKVKPVHYAKPD

-568 LDEEIPGIINWLLE
+568 LDQEIPGIINWLLE

-587 VKKGFIIEPSKRMQG
+587 VRNGFIIEPSVRMTQ
-602 ELQSVRDNSDTIQL
+602 ELQSVRDSSDTIQL
-616 FMSDEQFVEYTG
+616 FMSDEQFIEYTG
-628 EKDDKVSI
+628 DKDDKVSI

-647 QDNSY
+647 QDNNY

-660 GKVIRKTYKLNLSKK
+660 GKVIRKTYKANLSKK
-675 IMNPQRVADL
+675 IMNPQRVSDL
-685 VSHEKVYLNKK
+685 ISQEKVYIDKK
-696 QVRGIVGVKLK
+696 QVRGVVGIKLK
-707 NYKKSFTIS
+707 NYKKSFTVS
-716 M
+716 A

>member
-1 MMLEYAKSYD
+1 MLEYAKAYD

-70 ADGIATLERL
+70 ADGIATLEKL
-80 ERELGELPQTVMSET
+80 EEQLGELPQTVMSET

-131 APSQIDGNF
+131 APSQIDGTY

-148 EYEVEELP
+148 EYEIAELP

-237 SMIKTDKTNKANVV
+237 SMIKTDKTNKANNV
-251 EQNIKESVMETSNEN
+251 EKSINESKLDSSNE
-266 DTKVDWISF
+266 DDLKVDWISF
-275 DETGAVTI
+275 DETGTVNI
-283 NDKKFAEWYVE
+283 NDKKFAEWYVK
-294 RNELYCVNDRFY
+294 RNELYCINDRFY
-306 TRYGNIIDDEFRNNI
+306 TRYGQISDNEFRNNI
-321 HNIIGSLVPTHLSAK
+321 HNIIGGIITTRLSAK

-348 YTRLDAPD
+348 FTKLDAPD

-394 DCPKFKKFI
+394 DCPKFKRFI
-403 DNLFYEEDIP
+403 NNLFYEEDIP

-435 IGDGGEG
+435 IGEGGEG
-442 KSRITVLMEHIIGEN
+442 KSRIPVLMEHIIGADNVVVGDFE
-457 SLVIGKFAGL
+457 GL
-467 QEKFSLVSLDK
+467 QDKFSTSSLDK
-478 QMMFIDDDIS
+478 QMLFMDDE
-488 LEALDDTSNFKKI
+488 LTLTALDDTSNFKKI
-501 VTAETAMEVEPKGK
+501 VTAETAMEVEVKGK
-515 PKYKTRLY
+515 PKYKTKLY
-523 SRILCCGNGAIQSK
+523 SRIICCGNGAIQSK
-537 FDRSDGFYRRLL
+537 FDRTDGFYRRLL
-549 LCKVKPVHYDKPD
+549 LCKVRPVHYDKPD

-568 LDEEIPGIINWLLE
+568 LDKEIPGIINWMLE

-587 VKKGFIIEPSKRMQG
+587 VKNGFIIEPSKRMSD
-602 ELQSVRDNSDTIQL
+602 EVQSLRDNSDTIQL
-616 FMSDEQFVEYTG
+616 FMNDEQFIDYTFD
-628 EKDDKVSI
+628 EEDKVSI
-636 KQLYDAYESWC
+636 KQLYDAYENWC

-652 LVIHKNTF
+652 LIIHKNTF
-660 GKVIRKTYKLNLSKK
+660 GKTIRRTYKSTLSKK
-675 IMNPQRVADL
+675 LMNPQRVNEL
-685 VSHEKVYLNKK
+685 ISKEKVYINKK
-696 QVRGIVGVKLK
+696 QVRGVVGIKLK
-707 NYKKSFTIS
+707 NYKKSFTVS
-716 M
+716 A

>member
-1 MMLEYAKSYD
+1 MLEYAKAYD

-70 ADGIATLERL
+70 TDGVATLERL
-80 ERELGELPQTVMSET
+80 EEQLGELPQTVMSET

-104 KYVKGIRNRKNVGEG
+104 KYVKGIRNRKDVGEG

-131 APSQIDGNF
+131 APSQIDGTH

-148 EYEVEELP
+148 EYEIAELP

-171 LLLSNKP
+171 LMLSNKP

-206 KKTTVLKKALKY
+206 KKATVLKKALKY

-237 SMIKTDKTNKANVV
+237 SMIKTDKTNKANNV
-251 EQNIKESVMETSNEN
+251 EKSINESKLDSSNE
-266 DTKVDWISF
+266 DDLKVDWISF
-275 DETGAVTI
+275 DETGTVNI
-283 NDKKFAEWYVE
+283 NDKKFAEWYVK
-294 RNELYCVNDRFY
+294 RNELYCINDRFY
-306 TRYGNIIDDEFRNNI
+306 TRYGQISDNEFRNNI
-321 HNIIGSLVPTHLSAK
+321 HNIIGGIITTRLSAK

-348 YTRLDAPD
+348 FTKLDAPD

-394 DCPKFKKFI
+394 DCPKFKRFVN
-403 DNLFYEEDIP
+403 NLFYEEDIP

-435 IGDGGEG
+435 VGEGGEG
-442 KSRITVLMEHIIGEN
+442 KSRITILMEHIIGHDN
-457 SLVIGKFAGL
+457 VVIGDFIGL
-467 QEKFSLVSLDK
+467 QDKFSTTSLDK
-478 QMMFIDDDIS
+478 QMMFIDDDLS

-501 VTAETAMEVEPKGK
+501 VTAETTMEVEPKGK
-515 PKYKTRLY
+515 PKYKTKLY

-549 LCKVKPVHYDKPD
+549 ISKVKPVHYDKPD

-568 LDEEIPGIINWLLE
+568 LDKEIPGIINWLLE

-587 VKKGFIIEPSKRMQG
+587 VRNGFIIEPSVRMTQ
-602 ELQSVRDNSDTIQL
+602 ELQSVRDSSDTIQL
-616 FMSDEQFVEYTG
+616 FMSDEQFIEYTG
-628 EKDDKVSI
+628 DKDDKVSI

-647 QDNSY
+647 QDNNY

-660 GKVIRKTYKLNLSKK
+660 GKVIRKTYKANLSKK
-675 IMNPQRVADL
+675 IMNPQRVSDL
-685 VSHEKVYLNKK
+685 ISQEKVYINKK
-696 QVRGIVGVKLK
+696 QVRGVVGIKLK

>member
-1 MMLEYAKSYD
+1 MLEYAKAYD

-57 TSNIVCIDVDVKN
+57 TSNLVCIDVDVKHT
-70 ADGIATLERL
+70 DGVATLEKL
-80 ERELGELPQTVMSET
+80 EEQLGELPQTVMSET

-131 APSQIDGNF
+131 APSQIDGTY

-148 EYEVEELP
+148 EYEIAELP

-206 KKTTVLKKALKY
+206 KKATVLKKALKY

-237 SMIKTDKTNKANVV
+237 SMIKTDKTNKANNV
-251 EQNIKESVMETSNEN
+251 EKSINESKLDSSNE
-266 DTKVDWISF
+266 DDLKVDWISF
-275 DETGAVTI
+275 DETGTVNI
-283 NDKKFAEWYVE
+283 NDKKFAEWYVK
-294 RNELYCVNDRFY
+294 RNELYCINDRFY
-306 TRYGNIIDDEFRNNI
+306 TRYGQISDNEFRNNI
-321 HNIIGSLVPTHLSAK
+321 HNIIGGIITTRLSAK

-348 YTRLDAPD
+348 FTKLDAPD

-394 DCPKFKKFI
+394 DCPKFKRFI
-403 DNLFYEEDIP
+403 NNLFYEEDIP

-435 IGDGGEG
+435 IGEGGEG
-442 KSRITVLMEHIIGEN
+442 KSRIPVLMEHIIGADNVVVGDFE
-457 SLVIGKFAGL
+457 GL
-467 QEKFSLVSLDK
+467 QDKFSTSSLDK
-478 QMMFIDDDIS
+478 QMLFMDDE
-488 LEALDDTSNFKKI
+488 LTLTALDDTSNFKKI
-501 VTAETAMEVEPKGK
+501 VTAETAMEVEVKGK
-515 PKYKTRLY
+515 PKYKTKLY
-523 SRILCCGNGAIQSK
+523 SRIICCGNGAIQSK
-537 FDRSDGFYRRLL
+537 FDRTDGFYRRLL
-549 LCKVKPVHYDKPD
+549 LCKVRPVHYDKPD

-568 LDEEIPGIINWLLE
+568 LDKEIPGIINWMLE

-587 VKKGFIIEPSKRMQG
+587 VKNGFIIEPSKRMSD
-602 ELQSVRDNSDTIQL
+602 EVQSLRDNSDTIQL
-616 FMSDEQFVEYTG
+616 FMNDEQFIDYTFD
-628 EKDDKVSI
+628 EEDKVSI
-636 KQLYDAYESWC
+636 KQLYDAYENWC

-652 LVIHKNTF
+652 LIIHKNTF
-660 GKVIRKTYKLNLSKK
+660 GKTIRRTYKSTLSKK
-675 IMNPQRVADL
+675 LMNPQRVNEL
-685 VSHEKVYLNKK
+685 ISKEKVYINKK
-696 QVRGIVGVKLK
+696 QVRGVVGIKLK
-707 NYKKSFTIS
+707 NYKKSFTVS
-716 M
+716 A

>member
-1 MMLEYAKSYD
+1 MLEYAKAYD

-57 TSNIVCIDVDVKN
+57 TSNLVCIDVDVKHT
-70 ADGIATLERL
+70 DGVATLEKL
-80 ERELGELPQTVMSET
+80 EEQLGELPQTVMSET

-131 APSQIDGNF
+131 APSQIDGTY
-140 YEWVNSPF
+140 YEWMNSPF
-148 EYEVEELP
+148 EYEIAELP

-178 FEAPSEVEEGGRNN
+178 FEALSEVEEGGRNN

-237 SMIKTDKTNKANVV
+237 SMIKTDKTNKANNVKKSI
-251 EQNIKESVMETSNEN
+251 NESKLDSSNE
-266 DTKVDWISF
+266 DDLKVDWISF
-275 DETGAVTI
+275 DETGTVSI
-283 NDKKFAEWYVE
+283 NDKKFAEWYVK
-294 RNELYCVNDRFY
+294 RNELYCINDRFY
-306 TRYGNIIDDEFRNNI
+306 TRYGQISDNEFRNNI
-321 HNIIGSLVPTHLSAK
+321 HNIIGGIITTRLSAK

-348 YTRLDAPD
+348 FTKLDAPD

-394 DCPKFKKFI
+394 DCPKFKRFI
-403 DNLFYEEDIP
+403 NNLFYEEDIP

-435 IGDGGEG
+435 VGEGGEG
-442 KSRITVLMEHIIGEN
+442 KSRITILMEHIIGHDN
-457 SLVIGKFAGL
+457 VVIGDFIGL
-467 QEKFSLVSLDK
+467 QDKFSTTSLDK
-478 QMMFIDDDIS
+478 QMMFIDDDLS

-501 VTAETAMEVEPKGK
+501 VTAETTMEVEPKGK
-515 PKYKTRLY
+515 PKYKTKLY

-549 LCKVKPVHYDKPD
+549 ISKVKPVHYAKPD

-568 LDEEIPGIINWLLE
+568 LDQEIPGIINWLLE

-587 VKKGFIIEPSKRMQG
+587 VRNGFIIEPSVRMTQ
-602 ELQSVRDNSDTIQL
+602 ELQSVRDSSDTIQL
-616 FMSDEQFVEYTG
+616 FMSDEQFIEYTG
-628 EKDDKVSI
+628 DKDDKVSI

-647 QDNSY
+647 QDNNY

-660 GKVIRKTYKLNLSKK
+660 GKVIRKTYKANLSKK
-675 IMNPQRVADL
+675 IMNPQRVSDL
-685 VSHEKVYLNKK
+685 ISQEKVYINKK
-696 QVRGIVGVKLK
+696 QVRGVVGIKLK
-707 NYKKSFTIS
+707 NYKKSFTVS
-716 M
+716 A

>member
-1 MMLEYAKSYD
+1 MLEYAKAYD

-80 ERELGELPQTVMSET
+80 EEQLGELPQTVMSET

-131 APSQIDGNF
+131 APSQIDGTY

-148 EYEVEELP
+148 EYEIAELP

-237 SMIKTDKTNKANVV
+237 SMIKTDKTNKANNV
-251 EQNIKESVMETSNEN
+251 EKSINESKLDSSNE
-266 DTKVDWISF
+266 DDLKVDWISF
-275 DETGAVTI
+275 DETGTVNI
-283 NDKKFAEWYVE
+283 NDKKFAEWYVK
-294 RNELYCVNDRFY
+294 RNELYCINDRFY
-306 TRYGNIIDDEFRNNI
+306 TRYGQISDNEFRNNI
-321 HNIIGSLVPTHLSAK
+321 HNIIGGIITTRLSAK

-348 YTRLDAPD
+348 FTKLDAPD

-394 DCPKFKKFI
+394 DCPKFKRFI
-403 DNLFYEEDIP
+403 NNLFYEEDIP

-435 IGDGGEG
+435 IGEGGEG
-442 KSRITVLMEHIIGEN
+442 KSRIPVLMEHIIGADNVVVGDFE
-457 SLVIGKFAGL
+457 GL
-467 QEKFSLVSLDK
+467 QDKFSTSSLDK
-478 QMMFIDDDIS
+478 QMLFMDDE
-488 LEALDDTSNFKKI
+488 LTLTALDDTSNFKKI
-501 VTAETAMEVEPKGK
+501 VTAETAMEVEVKGK
-515 PKYKTRLY
+515 PKYKTKLY
-523 SRILCCGNGAIQSK
+523 SRIICCGNGAIQSK
-537 FDRSDGFYRRLL
+537 FDRTDGFYRRLL
-549 LCKVKPVHYDKPD
+549 LCKVRPVHYDKPD

-568 LDEEIPGIINWLLE
+568 LDKEIPGIINWMLE

-587 VKKGFIIEPSKRMQG
+587 VKNGFIIEPSKRMSD
-602 ELQSVRDNSDTIQL
+602 EVQSLRDNSDTIQL
-616 FMSDEQFVEYTG
+616 FMNDEQFIDYTFD
-628 EKDDKVSI
+628 EEDKVSI
-636 KQLYDAYESWC
+636 KQLYDAYENWC

-652 LVIHKNTF
+652 LIIHKNTF
-660 GKVIRKTYKLNLSKK
+660 GKTIRRTYKSTLSKK
-675 IMNPQRVADL
+675 LMNPQRVNEL
-685 VSHEKVYLNKK
+685 ISKEKVYINKK
-696 QVRGIVGVKLK
+696 QVRGVVGIKLK
-707 NYKKSFTIS
+707 NYKKSFTVS
-716 M
+716 A

>member
-1 MMLEYAKSYD
+1 MLEYAKAYD

-70 ADGIATLERL
+70 ADGIATLEKL
-80 ERELGELPQTVMSET
+80 EEQLGEFPQTVMSET

-131 APSQIDGNF
+131 APSQIDGTY

-148 EYEVEELP
+148 EYEIAELP

-206 KKTTVLKKALKY
+206 KKATVLKKALKY

-237 SMIKTDKTNKANVV
+237 SMIKTDKTNKANNV
-251 EQNIKESVMETSNEN
+251 EKSINESKLDSSNE
-266 DTKVDWISF
+266 DDLKVDWISF
-275 DETGAVTI
+275 DETGTVNI
-283 NDKKFAEWYVE
+283 NDKKFAEWYVK
-294 RNELYCVNDRFY
+294 RNELYCINDRFY
-306 TRYGNIIDDEFRNNI
+306 TRYGQISDNEFRNNI
-321 HNIIGSLVPTHLSAK
+321 HNIIGGIITTRLSAK

-348 YTRLDAPD
+348 FTKLDAPD

-394 DCPKFKKFI
+394 DCPKFKRFI
-403 DNLFYEEDIP
+403 NNLFYEEDIP

-435 IGDGGEG
+435 IGEGGEG
-442 KSRITVLMEHIIGEN
+442 KSRIPVLMEHIIGADNVVVGDFE
-457 SLVIGKFAGL
+457 GL
-467 QEKFSLVSLDK
+467 QDKFSTSSLDK
-478 QMMFIDDDIS
+478 QMLFMDDE
-488 LEALDDTSNFKKI
+488 LTLTALDDTSNFKKI
-501 VTAETAMEVEPKGK
+501 VTAETAMEVEVKGK
-515 PKYKTRLY
+515 PKYKTKLY
-523 SRILCCGNGAIQSK
+523 SRIICCGNGAIQSK
-537 FDRSDGFYRRLL
+537 FDRTDGFYRRLL
-549 LCKVKPVHYDKPD
+549 LCKVRPVHYDKPD

-568 LDEEIPGIINWLLE
+568 LDKEIPGIINWMLE

-587 VKKGFIIEPSKRMQG
+587 VKNGFIIEPSKRMSD
-602 ELQSVRDNSDTIQL
+602 EVQSLRDNSDTIQL
-616 FMSDEQFVEYTG
+616 FMNDEQFIDYTFD
-628 EKDDKVSI
+628 EEDKVSI
-636 KQLYDAYESWC
+636 KQLYDAYENWC

-652 LVIHKNTF
+652 LIIHKNTF
-660 GKVIRKTYKLNLSKK
+660 GKTIRRTYKSTLSKK
-675 IMNPQRVADL
+675 LMNPQRVNEL
-685 VSHEKVYLNKK
+685 ISKEKVYINKK
-696 QVRGIVGVKLK
+696 QVRGVVGIKLK
-707 NYKKSFTIS
+707 NYKKSFTVS
-716 M
+716 A

>member
-1 MMLEYAKSYD
+1 MLEYAKAYD

-57 TSNIVCIDVDVKN
+57 TSNLVCIDVDVKN
-70 ADGIATLERL
+70 ADGIATLEKL
-80 ERELGELPQTVMSET
+80 EEQLGELPQTVMSET

-131 APSQIDGNF
+131 APSQIDGTY

-148 EYEVEELP
+148 EYEIAELP

-206 KKTTVLKKALKY
+206 KKATVLKKALKY

-237 SMIKTDKTNKANVV
+237 SMIKTDKTNKANNV
-251 EQNIKESVMETSNEN
+251 EKSINESKLDYSNE
-266 DTKVDWISF
+266 DDLKVDWISF
-275 DETGAVTI
+275 DETGTVNI
-283 NDKKFAEWYVE
+283 NDKKFAEWYVK
-294 RNELYCVNDRFY
+294 RNELYCINDRFY
-306 TRYGNIIDDEFRNNI
+306 TRYGQISDNEFRNNI
-321 HNIIGSLVPTHLSAK
+321 HNIIGGIITTRLSAK

-348 YTRLDAPD
+348 FTKLDAPD

-394 DCPKFKKFI
+394 DCPKFKRFI
-403 DNLFYEEDIP
+403 NNLFYEEDIP

-435 IGDGGEG
+435 IGEGGEG
-442 KSRITVLMEHIIGEN
+442 KSRIPVLMEHIIGADNVVVGDFE
-457 SLVIGKFAGL
+457 GL
-467 QEKFSLVSLDK
+467 QDKFSTSSLDK
-478 QMMFIDDDIS
+478 QMLFMDDE
-488 LEALDDTSNFKKI
+488 LTLTALDDTSNFKKI
-501 VTAETAMEVEPKGK
+501 VTAETAMEVEVKGK
-515 PKYKTRLY
+515 PKYKTKLY
-523 SRILCCGNGAIQSK
+523 SRIICCGNGAIQSK
-537 FDRSDGFYRRLL
+537 FDRTDGFYRRLL
-549 LCKVKPVHYDKPD
+549 LCKVRPVHYDKPD

-568 LDEEIPGIINWLLE
+568 LDKEIPGIINWMLE

-587 VKKGFIIEPSKRMQG
+587 VKNGFIIEPSKRMSD
-602 ELQSVRDNSDTIQL
+602 EVQSLRDNSDTIQL
-616 FMSDEQFVEYTG
+616 FMNDEQFIDYTFD
-628 EKDDKVSI
+628 EEDKVSI
-636 KQLYDAYESWC
+636 KQLYDAYENWC

-652 LVIHKNTF
+652 LIIHKNTF
-660 GKVIRKTYKLNLSKK
+660 GKTIRRTYKSTLSKK
-675 IMNPQRVADL
+675 LMNPQRVNEL
-685 VSHEKVYLNKK
+685 ISKEKVYINKK
-696 QVRGIVGVKLK
+696 QVRGVVGIKLK
-707 NYKKSFTIS
+707 NYKKSFTVS
-716 M
+716 A